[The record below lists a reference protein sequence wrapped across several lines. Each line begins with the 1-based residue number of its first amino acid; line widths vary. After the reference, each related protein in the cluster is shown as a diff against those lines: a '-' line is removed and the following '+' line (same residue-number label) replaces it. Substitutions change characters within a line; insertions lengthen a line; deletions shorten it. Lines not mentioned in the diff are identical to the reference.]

1 MLVDH
6 HTVVETPMTT
16 TLPDPRPGCPASV
29 YLRKAELGPVNA
41 EIERNAK
48 AASEAYA
55 KFYVPPAEV
64 GREEMLAKLGMMEK
78 LYRESLGT
86 FASEIDFFSAIRALI
101 SSAPSAEL
109 QEVTREYL
117 EMTKD
122 EYAMCDE
129 RHECSQCGCRRR
141 LIAAVEKAEK
151 EGR

>member
-29 YLRKAELGPVNA
+29 YLRKVEIQPDGMRDSDKCRFCGAHYEKAGPWLCPDCKRKIDAYNA
-41 EIERNAK
+41 AQT
-48 AASEAYA
+48 A
-55 KFYVPPAEV
+55 
-64 GREEMLAKLGMMEK
+64 
-78 LYRESLGT
+78 
-86 FASEIDFFSAIRALI
+86 
-101 SSAPSAEL
+101 APSAEL

-129 RHECSQCGCRRR
+129 RHECSQCDCRRR

-151 EGR
+151 EGK